1 MSRYHLRALAGPN
14 YTLRLRRNITVE
26 AHSFEEALRPYTT
39 WPITES
45 YDHATATAWN
55 PGTSLYYQELWE
67 ATLLP
72 DPIEE
77 EGHRG

>member
-1 MSRYHLRALAGPN
+1 MPRYHLRFMRGPN
-14 YTLRLRRNITVE
+14 YTLNLEYEAVVE
-26 AHSFEEALRPYTT
+26 ADSFTAALEPYSS

-67 ATLLP
+67 AELLP
-72 DPIEE
+72 EDASQSS
-77 EGHRG
+77 